1 MDGKFIIFEGVEGCG
16 KTTQIQRTYE
26 WLWASRSADAPPVII
41 TREPG
46 GTQVGQALRQL
57 LLDVRLQEP
66 LQERAEL
73 LLYAADRTQHVEQFL
88 KPQLEKGAIVLCD
101 RYTDSTIAYQG
112 YGRGLSLELIVQINY
127 MATDGLNGDLTLWL
141 DVAPEIGLARAQKRG
156 KGNRM
161 EEEDLTFH
169 RRVQQGYASLA
180 RAYPQR
186 IFRIDASLSEEEVQ
200 EQIQTLL
207 IERFPEWLGN

>member
-1 MDGKFIIFEGVEGCG
+1 
-16 KTTQIQRTYE
+16 
-26 WLWASRSADAPPVII
+26 
-41 TREPG
+41 
-46 GTQVGQALRQL
+46 
-57 LLDVRLQEP
+57 
-66 LQERAEL
+66 
-73 LLYAADRTQHVEQFL
+73 
-88 KPQLEKGAIVLCD
+88 
-101 RYTDSTIAYQG
+101 
-112 YGRGLSLELIVQINY
+112 
-127 MATDGLNGDLTLWL
+127 LNGDLTLWL